1 MSSVSTPAACSA
13 MAQRRPAGP
22 PPITATSA
30 VWLSLP
36 PLMSVPAITPRKVA
50 TGERL
55 RTTGALPNLARGR
68 QGARVMEPKGSGTHA
83 TAPQI
88 AAAFAVHVFTAG
100 GAACALLALTA
111 AVAGEW
117 PRMFLW
123 LGVALIIDG
132 VDGTFARLLRVA
144 EVLPRWSGDTLD
156 LVVDFTTYV
165 FVPAYAIAAGHLMPD
180 TLAIPAAAAI
190 AITGTL
196 YFANRKM
203 KTSDN
208 FFRGFPAVWNL
219 VAFYLLLLRPAP
231 AIAAGMVTLF
241 AVLTF
246 VPVRFV
252 HPFRVR
258 QLRTV
263 TVALLTLWAALAL
276 AAVKQGLAPVPWITV
291 GLCVLGG
298 YFLAVGLLP
307 QPDRS
312 E

>member
-1 MSSVSTPAACSA
+1 MP
-13 MAQRRPAGP
+13 
-22 PPITATSA
+22 ATS
-30 VWLSLP
+30 SKR
-36 PLMSVPAITPRKVA
+36 I
-50 TGERL
+50 
-55 RTTGALPNLARGR
+55 LAF
-68 QGARVMEPKGSGTHA
+68 S
-83 TAPQI
+83 
-88 AAAFAVHVFTAG
+88 VHVLTAI
-100 GAACALLALTA
+100 GAAVALFALLAATK
-111 AVAGEW
+111 GDW
-117 PRMFLW
+117 PLMFLW
-123 LGVALIIDG
+123 LGVALVIDAIDG
-132 VDGTFARLLRVA
+132 PLARALNVA
-144 EVLPRWSGDTLD
+144 EVLPNWSGETLD
-156 LVVDFTTYV
+156 LVVDYTTYV
-165 FVPAYAIAAGHLMPD
+165 FVPAYAVAAGHLMPD
-180 TLAIPAAAAI
+180 TLAIPSAAAI

-246 VPVRFV
+246 VPIRFI

-258 QLRTV
+258 RLRTV

-276 AAVKQGLAPVPWITV
+276 AAVKQGLAPALWITI
-291 GLCVLGG
+291 GLCGLGG

>member
-1 MSSVSTPAACSA
+1 MP
-13 MAQRRPAGP
+13 
-22 PPITATSA
+22 ATS
-30 VWLSLP
+30 SKR
-36 PLMSVPAITPRKVA
+36 I
-50 TGERL
+50 
-55 RTTGALPNLARGR
+55 LAF
-68 QGARVMEPKGSGTHA
+68 S
-83 TAPQI
+83 
-88 AAAFAVHVFTAG
+88 VHVLTAI
-100 GAACALLALTA
+100 GAAVALFALLAATK
-111 AVAGEW
+111 GDW
-117 PRMFLW
+117 PLMFLW
-123 LGVALIIDG
+123 LGVALVIDA
-132 VDGTFARLLRVA
+132 VDGPLARALNVA
-144 EVLPRWSGDTLD
+144 EVLPNWSGETLD
-156 LVVDFTTYV
+156 LVVDYTTYV
-165 FVPAYAIAAGHLMPD
+165 FVPAYAVAAGHLMPD
-180 TLAIPAAAAI
+180 TLAIPSAAAI

-231 AIAAGMVTLF
+231 AIAAGMVALF

-246 VPVRFV
+246 VPIRFI

-258 QLRTV
+258 RLRTV

-276 AAVKQGLAPVPWITV
+276 AAVKQGLAPALWITI
-291 GLCVLGG
+291 GLCGLGG